1 MEMSLKKT
9 HKKLMLCIRSARHE
23 LVNHILSDRVSAVDP
38 EKKVMAKIVDILQCQ
53 QDHSMPLQDLRTAVS
68 DLVASLGL
76 REEAGSQAIYKLSVN
91 SLVYIDRSDPD
102 AALVKL
108 Q

>member
-1 MEMSLKKT
+1 
-9 HKKLMLCIRSARHE
+9 MLCIRSARHE
-23 LVNHILSDRVSAVDP
+23 LVDHILSDRVSAVDP
-38 EKKVMAKIVDILQCQ
+38 EKKVMAKIVDILQLQ

-76 REEAGSQAIYKLSVN
+76 REGAGSQAIYKLSVN

>member
-1 MEMSLKKT
+1 MV
-9 HKKLMLCIRSARHE
+9 CIRAARHE
-23 LVNHILSDRVSAVDP
+23 LVNQILSDRVSGVDP
-38 EKKVMAKIVDILQCQ
+38 ERKVMAKVIDILQSQ
-53 QDHSMPLQDLRTAVS
+53 HDHCMPLQDLRASVS

-76 REEAGSQAIYKLSVN
+76 REGAGSQAIYKLSVN